1 MSTMTSLPQEIL
13 VRVFCFLGNM
23 QDIASV
29 KLVCTTFRR
38 LADEESIW
46 HDIAIRK
53 FGPSIYEQTLHLY
66 GNSSYEMVKDN
77 NQLGACPI
85 LYNPGI
91 CLDHHNHPSFW
102 YACLVRWVRWHR
114 PSRTVQV
121 FIDARGEDD
130 MWHPFTNGITFNGAR
145 EPGRRVYEPPHRA
158 REFAPMVEE
167 DGHYKGLL
175 IYPEDMFMRAGEY
188 FFRYAISGIG
198 GMPEQN
204 YTDFVILTFQRGL
217 KDAFPEYSLESLTDD
232 DDTDELDRELWRAHV
247 PAQVMERR
255 DPRPWWV

>member
-13 VRVFCFLGNM
+13 VRAFCFLGNV

-66 GNSSYEMVKDN
+66 GNSSYEMVKDD

-91 CLDHHNHPSFW
+91 CFLDNNDPSYW
-102 YACLVRWVRWHR
+102 YYACLVRWVRWHR

-121 FIDARGEDD
+121 FVDARGEDD
-130 MWHPFTNGITFNGAR
+130 LWPPIWSGLLREVNGERNYG
-145 EPGRRVYEPPHRA
+145 EPDRA
-158 REFAPMVEE
+158 REFAPMVEQ

-175 IYPEDMFMRAGEY
+175 IYPEDMFMPAGEY
-188 FFRYAISGIG
+188 FFCYANSGIG
-198 GMPEQN
+198 NHHEQG
-204 YTDFVILTFQRGL
+204 YDEIVLLTFQRGL
-217 KDAFPEYSLESLTDD
+217 KDAFPEYSLETLTDN